1 MFSSKLQKSVSGRR
15 IAHAGAPLLAT
26 SAIAAAV
33 GGTGALAAPEGAAD
47 ATTGLVIEEI
57 VVMARQRA
65 ENIQEVPI
73 SMSAVGGNALEA
85 ARIDTLQEIEHSV
98 PNLVFG
104 ETGTSGET
112 HVGLRGIGDFS
123 RNIGFDTRV
132 GVYIDGVFAGQ
143 SLAVDQGLVDVAQV
157 EVLRGPQG
165 TLFGKNSSSGVINI
179 VSKNPVLEETSGEFQ
194 IGGGNHENIYGS
206 AIVNLPLGQKAAA
219 RFSVVAQNQDGYVEN
234 LATDKDVLSNDHLM
248 ARGRL
253 RVMPSDNLDVVFSFD
268 IRDQDNDILF
278 LEPEPE
284 FELGTNPAAAERFV
298 VDQDGP
304 LIDDNNGWGVGLAA
318 DYDFDDG
325 YVLTSI
331 TGYREVDRRVGSD
344 EDATSVYALHVQF
357 FEDEFKHF
365 TQELRLA
372 SPDDR
377 ALRYVVGGYY
387 FWQKGTQ
394 LRDVV
399 LGPGFGAPADTLG
412 ARSEGEVKT
421 RSWAAFVNA
430 NFDVTDR
437 LTLSG
442 GLRFTNEKKDAEL
455 TQSSLPAFGLANFT
469 NFMDDFS
476 EDSLTATAN
485 VTYAL
490 TAGANAYFT
499 YSRGEKSGGW
509 NVDFVGNASDLPFD
523 EETVDNFELGIKSD
537 LLDNRLRLNLSAF
550 YAEYSDFQ
558 VFQFQFNGFTTNLI
572 VSNAASVTT
581 QGFEAEGVAYL
592 SDDFEV
598 AFGLGYADAEFDD
611 FPGGAVD
618 EMGLPS
624 NVAGNALPRA
634 PKLTASITGTYSFT
648 VGEMEGRARLNYTRR
663 SKQYFNPDNLAA
675 QKAYGLLNASIDLDI
690 NETWSVAVWGRNL
703 TNTEYRTNRGVSFLG
718 VPFSLFAQPRTY
730 GAELTVRF

>member
-1 MFSSKLQKSVSGRR
+1 MSLSSKLNNQTEDRAASFKG
-15 IAHAGAPLLAT
+15 LMLAT
-26 SAIAAAV
+26 
-33 GGTGALAAPEGAAD
+33 TALAAAMSSTGTMAQQTEPSAA
-47 ATTGLVIEEI
+47 IEEI
-57 VVMARQRA
+57 VVMARQRE

-73 SMSAVGGNALEA
+73 SMSAVSGNTLKA
-85 ARIDTLQEIEHSV
+85 ARIDTLQEIEYSV
-98 PNLVFG
+98 PNLIFG

-179 VSKNPVLEETSGEFQ
+179 ISKKPELEESSGEFQ
-194 IGGGNHENIYGS
+194 IGGGNYENIYGS
-206 AIVNLPLGQKAAA
+206 AIVNLPLGEKAAA

-234 LATDKDVLSNDHLM
+234 LATEKDLLSNDHLT
-248 ARGRL
+248 ARGRI
-253 RVMPSDNLDVVFSFD
+253 RVIPNENLDVVLSFD
-268 IRDQDNDILF
+268 VRDQDNDILF

-284 FELGTNPAAAERFV
+284 FEMVANPAAAERFV

-304 LIDDNNGWGVGLAA
+304 LIDDNDDWGVGLNM
-318 DYDFDDG
+318 DYDFGDG

-331 TGYREVDRRVGSD
+331 TGYRKSKRRVGSD
-344 EDATSVYALHVQF
+344 EDATGVYALHVKF

-372 SPDDR
+372 SPGDR
-377 ALRYVVGGYY
+377 DFRYVIGGYY

-394 LRDVV
+394 FRDVV
-399 LGPGFGAPADTLG
+399 IGPGFGAPADTLA

-421 RSWAAFVNA
+421 KSWAAFVNA
-430 NFDVTDR
+430 NYDITHR

-442 GLRFTNEKKDAEL
+442 GLRFTNEKKDTDL
-455 TQSSLPAFGLANFT
+455 TQFSLPAFGLANFD
-469 NFMDDFS
+469 NFVDDFS

-485 VTYAL
+485 LTYAL
-490 TAGANAYFT
+490 TDSANAYFT
-499 YSRGEKSGGW
+499 YSRGQKSGGW
-509 NVDFVGNASDLPFD
+509 NVDFVGDVSALPFS
-523 EETVDNFELGIKSD
+523 EETVDSFEIGVKSD
-537 LLDNRLRLNLSAF
+537 LLDKRLRLNLSAF

-558 VFQFQFNGFTTNLI
+558 VFQFQFTGVTTNLI

-592 SDDFEV
+592 TDDFEV

-618 EMGLPS
+618 GMGQPV

-634 PKLTASITGTYSFT
+634 PKLTGSITGTYTFDIA
-648 VGEMEGRARLNYTRR
+648 GMEGRARLNYTYR
-663 SKQYFNPDNLAA
+663 SKQYFNPDNVAE
-675 QKAYGLLNASIDLDI
+675 QKGYGLLNASIDLDI
-690 NETWSVAVWGRNL
+690 NETWSVAIWGRNI
-703 TNTEYRTNRGVSFLG
+703 TDTEYRTNRGVSFLG

-730 GAELTVRF
+730 GGELTVRF